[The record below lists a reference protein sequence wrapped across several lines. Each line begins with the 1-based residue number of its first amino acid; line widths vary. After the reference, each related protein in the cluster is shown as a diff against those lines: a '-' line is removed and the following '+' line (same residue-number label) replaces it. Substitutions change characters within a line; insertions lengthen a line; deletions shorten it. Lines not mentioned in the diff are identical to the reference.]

1 MAIDKTTGLWTPQVS
16 GGGGD
21 EELQAE
27 ITELRNEIQSVKA
40 EVANAVTELGGI

>member
-16 GGGGD
+16 GGGD

-27 ITELRNEIQSVKA
+27 ITELKAEIQSVKA